1 MVSAE
6 VLADRIR
13 MSAILYVDDEPTIRR
28 AVHYWLDRRG
38 HTVHSARSVSGAK
51 RCMKIHRFDG
61 IFIDVWLGDG
71 SGLDLFT
78 WLREHEPRLA
88 EQTVFVTGD
97 LLMKTETR
105 QRVIETGR
113 PVLEKPFDLLDLDVH
128 VQKWDTR
135 RPRPPEQGVGAHAEA
150 V

>member
-1 MVSAE
+1 MA
-6 VLADRIR
+6 
-13 MSAILYVDDEPTIRR
+13 AILYVDDEPTIRR

-38 HTVHSARSVSGAK
+38 HSVHSARSVSGAK
-51 RCMKIHRFDG
+51 RCMSMHRFDG

-97 LLMKTETR
+97 LLIKAETR

-113 PVLEKPFDLLDLDVH
+113 PVLEKPFDLLDLDIY

-135 RPRPPEQGVGAHAEA
+135 RPRSPEQGVGVQAEA

>member
-1 MVSAE
+1 MSAD

-13 MSAILYVDDEPTIRR
+13 MAAILYVDDEPTIRR

-38 HTVHSARSVSGAK
+38 HSVHSARSVSGAK
-51 RCMKIHRFDG
+51 RCMSMHRFDG

-97 LLMKTETR
+97 LLMKAETR

-113 PVLEKPFDLLDLDVH
+113 PVLEKPFDLLDLDIY

-135 RPRPPEQGVGAHAEA
+135 RPRSPEQGVGVQAEA

>member
-1 MVSAE
+1 MSDE
-6 VLADRIR
+6 VFADRIR

-71 SGLDLFT
+71 SGLDLFS

-88 EQTVFVTGD
+88 DETVFVTGD
-97 LLMKTETR
+97 LLMKAETR
-105 QRVIETGR
+105 QRVIDTGR
-113 PVLEKPFDLLDLDVH
+113 PVLEKPFDLRDLDVY

-135 RPRPPEQGVGAHAEA
+135 RPRPAEQGFGAQAEA

>member
-1 MVSAE
+1 MA
-6 VLADRIR
+6 
-13 MSAILYVDDEPTIRR
+13 AILYVDDEPTIRR

-38 HTVHSARSVSGAK
+38 HSVHSARSVSGAK
-51 RCMKIHRFDG
+51 RCMSMHRFDG

-97 LLMKTETR
+97 LLMKAETR

-113 PVLEKPFDLLDLDVH
+113 PVLEKPFDLLDLDIY

-135 RPRPPEQGVGAHAEA
+135 RPRSPEQGVGVQAEA